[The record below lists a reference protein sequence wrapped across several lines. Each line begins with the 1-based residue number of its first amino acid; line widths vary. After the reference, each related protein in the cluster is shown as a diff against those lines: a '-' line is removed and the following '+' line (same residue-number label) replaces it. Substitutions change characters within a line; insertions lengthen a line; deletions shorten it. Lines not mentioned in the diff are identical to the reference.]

1 MARALRARAVKV
13 LVAGTAGVLASALG
27 FFAWQSFYPVQAADG
42 WDVQVLHRS
51 VDKAA
56 SLLPLADGSLL
67 VSRELNNGRGSI
79 LKITAEGDRVVMIEG
94 LSKPDGMVAAQGGW
108 VFSQEGGKAP
118 VSLARDG
125 QVTRLFDGESVQGLW
140 NDGDYLYAIEDRKG
154 NGRLMR
160 YDWHS
165 GQLDILRSGLTET
178 EGLTR
183 CSDGRLLYTEK
194 GAGQI
199 RALSEDGQDPV
210 VASGLRNPTFLLCDQ
225 RGLWISEDSTHRA
238 RLLRIDADGQRHTV
252 LTFLKAPQAIVPDGK
267 GGYLL
272 AEGGRDRV
280 LRLTPPIDTSTAQA
294 QDVAP
299 DVPGA

>member
-1 MARALRARAVKV
+1 MARALRVRAVKV
-13 LVAGTAGVLASALG
+13 LLAGTAGVLASALG

-42 WDVQVLHRS
+42 WGVQVLHRS

-56 SLLPLADGSLL
+56 SLLPQADGSLL
-67 VSRELNNGRGSI
+67 VSRELDDGRGSI

-108 VFSQEGGKAP
+108 VFSQEGGRAP

-125 QVTRLFDGESVQGLW
+125 QVTHLFDGKSVQGLW

-238 RLLRIDADGQRHTV
+238 RLLRIDAQGQRHTV

-280 LRLTPPIDTSTAQA
+280 LRLTPPIDTNTAQA

>member
-1 MARALRARAVKV
+1 MARALRARTAKV

-67 VSRELNNGRGSI
+67 VSRELDDGRGSI
-79 LKITAEGDRVVMIEG
+79 LKITAEGDRVVLIEG

-165 GQLDILRSGLTET
+165 GQLEILRSGLTET

>member
-1 MARALRARAVKV
+1 MARALRVRAVKV
-13 LVAGTAGVLASALG
+13 LLAGTAGVLASALG

-42 WDVQVLHRS
+42 WGVQVLHRS

-56 SLLPLADGSLL
+56 SLLPQADGSLL
-67 VSRELNNGRGSI
+67 VSRELDDGRGSI

-108 VFSQEGGKAP
+108 VFSQEGGRAP

-125 QVTRLFDGESVQGLW
+125 QVTHLFDGESVQGLW

-238 RLLRIDADGQRHTV
+238 RLLRIDAQGQRHTV

-280 LRLTPPIDTSTAQA
+280 LRLAPPIDTNTAQA

>member
-1 MARALRARAVKV
+1 MARALRVRAVKV
-13 LVAGTAGVLASALG
+13 LLAGTAGVLASALG

-42 WDVQVLHRS
+42 WGVQVLHRS

-56 SLLPLADGSLL
+56 SLLPQADGSLL
-67 VSRELNNGRGSI
+67 VSRELDDGRGSI

-108 VFSQEGGKAP
+108 VFSQEGGRAP

-125 QVTRLFDGESVQGLW
+125 QVTHLFDGESVQGLW

-238 RLLRIDADGQRHTV
+238 RLLRIDAQGQRHTV

-280 LRLTPPIDTSTAQA
+280 LRLTPPIDTNTAQA

-299 DVPGA
+299 DVPEA